1 MEDNHLKRWET
12 ALDLERE
19 YSNTMANLVT
29 EINER
34 IVNYA
39 WNGDDWLSDELIEK
53 YREMSKG
60 LREVMIKIKVLN
72 HEAWGGDYE
81 R

>member
-1 MEDNHLKRWET
+1 MKDNHLKKWET
-12 ALDLERE
+12 ALDLEKE
-19 YSNTMANLVT
+19 YSKTMANLVT

-34 IVNYA
+34 IINYV

-53 YREMSKG
+53 YREMSKD
-60 LREVMIKIKVLN
+60 LREIMAKIKMLN
-72 HEAWGGDYE
+72 HEVWGKDNE

>member
-1 MEDNHLKRWET
+1 MKDNHLKRWET
-12 ALDLERE
+12 ALDLGKE

-53 YREMSKG
+53 YREMSKD
-60 LREVMIKIKVLN
+60 LREIMAKIKILN
-72 HEAWGGDYE
+72 HEVWGKDNE

>member
-1 MEDNHLKRWET
+1 MKDNHLKKWEN
-12 ALDLERE
+12 ALDLGME
-19 YSNTMANLVT
+19 YSNIMANLVT

-34 IVNYA
+34 IINYV

-53 YREMSKG
+53 YREMSKD
-60 LREVMIKIKVLN
+60 LREIVAKIKILN
-72 HEAWGGDYE
+72 HEVWGKDNE